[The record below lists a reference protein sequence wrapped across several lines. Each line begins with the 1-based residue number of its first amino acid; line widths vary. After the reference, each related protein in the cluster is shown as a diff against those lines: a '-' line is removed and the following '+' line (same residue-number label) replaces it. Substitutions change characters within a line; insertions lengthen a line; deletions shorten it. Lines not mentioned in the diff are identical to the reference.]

1 MTTLDEGR
9 GDDPTPVPV
18 PGAGSPRPGG
28 PGAAH
33 PSGPAHPP
41 AHPGGPGSPAAAG
54 PLPRVPFPTVDEV
67 SRHCYQEQEPETIH
81 IEVHLPGR
89 PEPGR
94 LRDAF
99 HQALRR
105 HPRILMRQ
113 APSNWW
119 RWRYEW
125 ELTDGPDL
133 DPVSFPPPAADAL
146 AAARARALDRCPP
159 LELSPPIRL
168 EQVTTPDEP
177 GCVLLLTINHTAL
190 DGPSCLRI
198 LATAATLYSG
208 RENAPAPAPPPARTA
223 SGPGPARRASRSGSG
238 ASRSGSGASR
248 SGSGASRS
256 GSGASRSG
264 SRPTRIA
271 ADTRTPGTPG
281 NGMLLLDLP
290 VPARPPHPGR
300 GSART
305 GSGEGAA
312 VRPTVND
319 RLLVAACLTAARWN
333 RLHDRPAAPVRI
345 TMPID
350 DRPRAAEM
358 PIGNGTRLV
367 EVGFGRQE
375 QTDAELL
382 TAEHP
387 DPAAVARLVH
397 RTAELTRALKARPTA
412 QLGPAGTLLTAP
424 VLPVGLRA
432 ALTRGVRRAAAPWTS
447 TVLLS
452 NIGRIAYPLDFG
464 DAGRAHA
471 VWFSAPARMP
481 RGLTFTC
488 ASTGGRLHLTLRWSR
503 ALLDDAA
510 GAALAEIFTRSL
522 SASAPEPASDQ
533 RPAAGPPPPP
543 SPPPAPSPSPGGGS

>member
-1 MTTLDEGR
+1 MTTLGEGR
-9 GDDPTPVPV
+9 RDDPTPVPV

-28 PGAAH
+28 PG
-33 PSGPAHPP
+33 PGPP
-41 AHPGGPGSPAAAG
+41 AGPELAPTRSGRPGPPPARPAGPGRPAAAG

-67 SRHCYQEQEPETIH
+67 SRHCFQEQEPETIH
-81 IEVHLPGR
+81 IEIHLPGR

-113 APSNWW
+113 ASSNWW
-119 RWRYEW
+119 RRWYEW

-133 DPVSFPPPAADAL
+133 DPVSFPLPAADAL

-190 DGPSCLRI
+190 DGPSALRI

-208 RENAPAPAPPPARTA
+208 REDAPAPPPARAA
-223 SGPGPARRASRSGSG
+223 SGPGPTRW
-238 ASRSGSGASR
+238 
-248 SGSGASRS
+248 
-256 GSGASRSG
+256 ASRSG
-264 SRPTRIA
+264 SRTARGGSRPARIA

-300 GSART
+300 GSPGT
-305 GSGEGAA
+305 EPGGGTA

-319 RLLVAACLTAARWN
+319 RLLVATCLTAARWN
-333 RLHDRPAAPVRI
+333 HLHDRPAAPVRI
-345 TMPID
+345 TMPVD
-350 DRPRAAEM
+350 DRSRAAEM

-375 QTDAELL
+375 RTDAELL

-412 QLGPAGTLLTAP
+412 QLGVAGTLLTAP
-424 VLPVGLRA
+424 LLPVGLRA

-447 TVLLS
+447 TTLLS
-452 NIGRIAYPLDFG
+452 NIGRVAFPLDFG
-464 DAGRAHA
+464 DAGRARA

-510 GAALAEIFTRSL
+510 GAALAEIVTRAL
-522 SASAPEPASDQ
+522 SATAPADP
-533 RPAAGPPPPP
+533 RPAAGTP
-543 SPPPAPSPSPGGGS
+543 SSGGGGS